1 MLALTEQAGKEDDP
15 DTRAQIEA
23 AVTTAT
29 VYAPVHDLLCG
40 RCTQHTGPAPS
51 APSSPHAPAAD
62 GSPPAATPA
71 RRLRG
76 HSLQAERAFAQGLAQ
91 ARAFADAHGSLAAVA
106 RTTLQDG
113 YPLGQWLANQRNR
126 RRTDRHP
133 LPAARAQALAA
144 IDPWW
149 NPPWHLTWQR
159 HYYRARDAAVGRPE
173 NGFRRPRRR
182 HRALAARPVPRL
194 RPAPPRP
201 AAPPHVD
208 RPHRPDG
215 PRSPGP
221 SRRGHAPQGTRH
233 ASRAQAHHPPP
244 RHHPRRIPPGHVA
257 VQPAQPR
264 QTTRPRPCRMFRQW
278 QNCGRARL

>member
-1 MLALTEQAGKEDDP
+1 MHSAHRPRPLSAL
-15 DTRAQIEA
+15 
-23 AVTTAT
+23 
-29 VYAPVHDLLCG
+29 L
-40 RCTQHTGPAPS
+40 
-51 APSSPHAPAAD
+51 PHAPAAD
-62 GSPPAATPA
+62 GTPPAATPA
-71 RRLRG
+71 RRRRG
-76 HSLQAERAFAQGLAQ
+76 HSLQAERAFAQGL

-149 NPPWHLTWQR
+149 NLPWHLTWQR

-182 HRALAARPVPRL
+182 HRALAARPVPGL
-194 RPAPPRP
+194 RP

-208 RPHRPDG
+208 RRHRPDG

-221 SRRGHAPQGTRH
+221 SRRGQAPQGTRH

-244 RHHPRRIPPGHVA
+244 RHHPRRLPPGHVA

-264 QTTRPRPCRMFRQW
+264 QTTRPRPCRLFRQR
-278 QNCGRARL
+278 QNSGRTRLDDHYSPAS